1 MFKKI
6 GFLFVCVFLI
16 LVLNAQNKEKA
27 TKVPQYVFHTVVFG
41 ETLNIIAFKY
51 EVTTVEIQKANPSLV
66 GTSLMPDQILRIPNK
81 KKTKIEV
88 NNATIPTVLDDK
100 PKVKSLKYDKITVEK
115 GMTLYSISKKYNVD
129 LEDLKKWNGL
139 TTNDVKIGSQLV
151 INPKNKGKAV
161 VDQKPKEIKVEP
173 IKKELIPKQQPATS
187 TPKSKEEIAKA
198 QELKPKNSISTT
210 DETVQQIDNQIEK
223 EDIPCST
230 DNESQKELAKTFKIY
245 KDVDKSI
252 TNTKGTGAPMT
263 TSLGTVENTYF
274 VMHRTLSIGT
284 VIKVKNLVNSKTIYG
299 KVIGKL
305 PDTQENKNVI
315 IRYSLG
321 IKKDLQLQNGKNYVQ
336 IEFPQ

>member
-6 GFLFVCVFLI
+6 GFLFVSMIFVLI
-16 LVLNAQNKEKA
+16 LNAQNTEKA

-51 EVTTVEIQKANPSLV
+51 DVTTVEIQKANPSLI

-81 KKTKIEV
+81 KKAKIEV
-88 NNATIPTVLDDK
+88 NSASIPTVLDDK
-100 PKVKSLKYDKITVEK
+100 PKVKSLKYDLVTIEK

-139 TTNDVKIGSQLV
+139 KTYDVKIGSQIV

-161 VDQKPKEIKVEP
+161 VDQKPKDIVIEP
-173 IKKELIPKQQPATS
+173 SKKELIPKQQPTTL
-187 TPKSKEEIAKA
+187 TPKSKEEIAKS
-198 QELKPKNSISTT
+198 QELKPKSPTNTI
-210 DETVQQIDNQIEK
+210 DEPVQKIDNQIEK
-223 EDIPCST
+223 EDIPCSE
-230 DNESQKELAKTFKIY
+230 DNESQKELAKTFKFY
-245 KDVDKSI
+245 KDVGKSI

-284 VIKVKNLVNSKTIYG
+284 VIKVK
-299 KVIGKL
+299 
-305 PDTQENKNVI
+305 
-315 IRYSLG
+315 
-321 IKKDLQLQNGKNYVQ
+321 
-336 IEFPQ
+336 